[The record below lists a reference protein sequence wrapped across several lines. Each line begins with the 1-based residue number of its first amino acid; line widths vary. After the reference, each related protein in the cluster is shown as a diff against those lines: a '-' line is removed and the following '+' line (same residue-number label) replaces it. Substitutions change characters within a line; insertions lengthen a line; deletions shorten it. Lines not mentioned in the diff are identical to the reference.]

1 MAAIARKQHLG
12 AFLLPMRQGKGP
24 ISAKTLP
31 RLQVEGLPEPIF
43 CNRGQSGIG
52 QRGIAGAY
60 RFFLISVEVMYKM
73 GAAIW
78 LNRLGYKFEKVNL
91 V

>member
-1 MAAIARKQHLG
+1 
-12 AFLLPMRQGKGP
+12 
-24 ISAKTLP
+24 
-31 RLQVEGLPEPIF
+31 LQS
-43 CNRGQSGIG
+43 RQSGIG
-52 QRGIAGAY
+52 QRVIAGAY

-78 LNRLGYKFEKVNL
+78 LKRQGYKFEKVNL

>member
-1 MAAIARKQHLG
+1 MSTTNEKYREDLTAY
-12 AFLLPMRQGKGP
+12 LLEVASGNGYLKG
-24 ISAKTLP
+24 TLLNTP
-31 RLQVEGLPEPIF
+31 DLAE
-43 CNRGQSGIG
+43 
-52 QRGIAGAY
+52 AY

-78 LNRLGYKFEKVNL
+78 LNKLGYKFEKVNL

>member
-1 MAAIARKQHLG
+1 M
-12 AFLLPMRQGKGP
+12 LPTRQGEGP

-52 QRGIAGAY
+52 QRGTAEAY

-73 GAAIW
+73 GVAIW